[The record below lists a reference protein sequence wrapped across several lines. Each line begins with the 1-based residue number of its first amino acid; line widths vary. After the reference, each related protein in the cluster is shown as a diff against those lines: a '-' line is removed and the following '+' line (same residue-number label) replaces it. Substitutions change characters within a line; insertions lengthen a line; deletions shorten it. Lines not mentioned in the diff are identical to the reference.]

1 MFQHRARRRVFPNTQ
16 HAAARSV
23 PERCQCTRNRV
34 LGFLQDL
41 SRPREAHAS
50 SVVVSAG
57 TTPVQPARSNRGI
70 SRCHTGRRRAA
81 NISVPVSK
89 LAMKQS
95 RLRRSTPPT
104 LAAAISRYLAEVSPL
119 KKSQT
124 AEQSI
129 ARTWLATRIA
139 GRPID
144 RIRNTDLIALR
155 DEWAEARAAATV
167 VRRLAFLSHVYTVA
181 RKDWGW
187 TELANPVQLVRRPTV
202 DDARD
207 RRVIS
212 RIRMRGVSAQ
222 DCPRSELEWIIQS
235 TSSRELPVIVT
246 LAAETAMRRSEI
258 CSMRREHVDLLH
270 GVVHLPDTKNG
281 TSRDVPLTPWARE
294 TLRQYLAGRPQRGP
308 IFTVTPGAAT
318 RAFIR
323 ARARARTRYEDLCR
337 SLGRRPNPLLFT
349 GLRLHDLRHEAT
361 SVLAP
366 IFQLHELA
374 KISGH
379 KSTRMLLRYYHPD
392 GRELA
397 RKLARSPLGRR
408 QIARIREAR
417 ASDDA

>member
-1 MFQHRARRRVFPNTQ
+1 
-16 HAAARSV
+16 
-23 PERCQCTRNRV
+23 
-34 LGFLQDL
+34 
-41 SRPREAHAS
+41 
-50 SVVVSAG
+50 
-57 TTPVQPARSNRGI
+57 
-70 SRCHTGRRRAA
+70 
-81 NISVPVSK
+81 
-89 LAMKQS
+89 MKPG
-95 RLRRSTPPT
+95 RLRRTTPPT
-104 LAAAISRYLAEVSPL
+104 LAAAIGRYLIEVSPL

-129 ARTWLATRIA
+129 AKTWLSTRIA

-144 RIRNTDLIALR
+144 RIRNTDVIALR
-155 DEWAEARAAATV
+155 DEWATEKAAATV
-167 VRRLAFLSHVYTVA
+167 VRRLAFLSHVFTVA

-187 TELANPVQLVRRPTV
+187 TELANPVQLVRRPMV

-207 RRVIS
+207 RRVMGQ
-212 RIRMRGVSAQ
+212 IRMRGVSAE
-222 DCPRSELEWIIQS
+222 DCPRSELEWIIRA

-246 LAAETAMRRSEI
+246 LAAETAMRRAEI
-258 CSMRREHVDLLH
+258 CHMRREHVDLLH

-294 TLRQYLAGRPQRGP
+294 TLRQYLAGKPQRGP
-308 IFTVTPGAAT
+308 IFSVTPGAAT

-323 ARARARTRYEDLCR
+323 ARMRARTNYEALCR
-337 SLGRRPNPLLFT
+337 SLGRRPNPLFFT
-349 GLRLHDLRHEAT
+349 DLRLHDLRHEAT

-397 RKLARSPLGRR
+397 RKIARSPLGRK
-408 QIARIREAR
+408 QAARIRSER
-417 ASDDA
+417 DSTDV